1 MIRIV
6 CLLAAA
12 AATAGQ
18 PAPADPIVWEN
29 ARFKLVLGPD
39 ATWRSLTDKQANVE
53 RCFAPGKTALAAV
66 TVAPAPPPPPAGAHT
81 SVHDH
86 QKALAE
92 TPSRRCNA
100 NSASYAPIKPGRDA
114 AAVGGELVLRFA
126 GCDTAATYAVD
137 VGDDCVQFT
146 LKKIEGTRPTEMTL
160 LRFATTLH
168 ARVGTRL
175 GLGWDE
181 SAGVGILAANRQA
194 RGRAVAHK
202 DHAELLATTQDAP
215 GPRLEGASA
224 ALYAASEK
232 ELDALLG
239 RLSRRFDLPRNES
252 DRTPSRLLPLA
263 RRSYWFLHVPQ
274 KDADRVVE
282 LCRRS
287 GIKQVMMISHSWCSS
302 VGHYTFNKAFYPDEL
317 AGLKATV
324 GKLHDAGVLVG
335 MHCFASKINKADAY
349 VTPVPDKRFWV
360 DRTATLAVEVG
371 PADTSIR
378 VSDDLRE
385 WPGSPVARQ
394 KLWEGGVAKHREVIL
409 DDEIVAYESIGPEG
423 KWNTFLGCKRGAWKT
438 APAAHRAGAAGRH
451 YGVDGC
457 INGYIVDQET
467 TLLDETT
474 TRLAG
479 IFNACDFDM
488 AYFDGGEDVDRRR
501 FDYYVTNFQAVAMS
515 KFARRPLV
523 HMGTIMTHGLWHS
536 FTRSGTVDT
545 YLNTLRGHILAGG
558 TIDTWPTVR
567 DHIDRSVRY
576 MQSVGDDR
584 MVGELGWFGIW
595 PKGKDTDGLQLDEI
609 EYLMCKSLAHDAP
622 ISLQTSLAQMDRHP
636 LTGGVLEIVRAYEEL
651 RASRSVDAA
660 TRKKL
665 AEPKKDFLL
674 YAAKGIAGP
683 ELLAASPAGVAGR
696 PGRTSPEA
704 GGREVRAMLAQ
715 RGGYVIASLWHY
727 EGKSVQVQLVAPGK
741 VAHATNL
748 AGQPVGVVSREAG
761 VYRVTLAPRRTNI
774 LLQDVTLDQAR
785 EILAKATFEAVAG
798 TK

>member
-12 AATAGQ
+12 TAPAAQ
-18 PAPADPIVWEN
+18 PAPTDPIVWES
-29 ARFKLVLGPD
+29 ARFRLVLGPD
-39 ATWRSLTDKQANVE
+39 ATWRSLTDKQAKVE
-53 RCFAPGKTALAAV
+53 RCFAPGKVAMAAV
-66 TVAPAPPPPPAGAHT
+66 TVAPSLPPPPTGAHT

-86 QKALAE
+86 QKALALA
-92 TPSRRCNA
+92 PPRQCNA
-100 NSASYAPIKPGRDA
+100 NSASYVPVKPAGNA
-114 AAVGGELVLRFA
+114 AAAGGELVLRFA
-126 GCDTAATYAVD
+126 GCDTAATYAVA
-137 VGDDCVQFT
+137 VSDDCIQFT

-160 LRFATTLH
+160 LRLATTLR

-181 SAGVGILAANRQA
+181 SAGVGILAANRQV
-194 RGRAVAHK
+194 RGRAIPHK

-224 ALYAASEK
+224 ALYAAPEK
-232 ELDALLG
+232 ELDALLE
-239 RLSRRFDLPRNES
+239 RLSRGFDLPRNAS
-252 DRTPSRLLPLA
+252 ARTPSRLLPLA

-274 KDADRVVE
+274 KDAGRVVE

-287 GIKQVMMISHSWCSS
+287 GIRQVMMISHSWCSS
-302 VGHYTFNKAFYPDEL
+302 VGHYTFNKTFYPDEL
-317 AGLKATV
+317 EGLKATV
-324 GKLHDAGVLVG
+324 RKLHDAGILVG
-335 MHCFASKINKADAY
+335 MHCFASKISKIDAY

-360 DRTATLAVEVG
+360 DRTATLADDAG
-371 PADTSIR
+371 PADTSIHMN
-378 VSDDLRE
+378 DDLRE

-409 DDEIVAYESIGPEG
+409 DDEIIAYESIGPEG
-423 KWNTFLGCKRGAWKT
+423 KWDTFLGCKRGAWKT
-438 APAAHRAGAAGRH
+438 APAAHKAGTVGRH

-467 TLLDETT
+467 SLLDETT
-474 TRLAG
+474 SRLAG

-488 AYFDGGEDVDRRR
+488 VYFDGGEDVDRRR
-501 FDYYVTNFQAVAMS
+501 FDHYVTNFQAVAMS
-515 KFARRPLV
+515 KFQRRPLV

-545 YLNTLRGHILAGG
+545 YLNTLRGHIQAGG
-558 TIDTWPTVR
+558 TIETWPTVR

-576 MQSVGDDR
+576 MQSIGDDR

-622 ISLQTSLAQMDRHP
+622 ISLQTSFAQMDRHP

-651 RASRSVDAA
+651 RASRSVGAA

-665 AEPKKDFLL
+665 AGPKKDSLL
-674 YAAKGIAGP
+674 YVAKPGSAP
-683 ELLAASPAGVAGR
+683 ELLAAEPADV
-696 PGRTSPEA
+696 A
-704 GGREVRAMLAQ
+704 GGRDVRAMLAQ
-715 RGGYVIASLWHY
+715 RGNDVVASVWHY
-727 EGKSVQVQLVAPGK
+727 TGQPGRFEFGLAKGKPR
-741 VAHATNL
+741 ATDL
-748 AGQPVGVVSREAG
+748 AGQPVG
-761 VYRVTLAPRRTNI
+761 LASEEVGGYLLALPPRRTNI
-774 LLQDVTLDQAR
+774 LLPNITLDQAR
-785 EILAKATFEAVAG
+785 
-798 TK
+798 

>member
-6 CLLAAA
+6 CLLAAT
-12 AATAGQ
+12 AATAAQ

-29 ARFKLVLGPD
+29 ARFRLVLGPD
-39 ATWRSLTDKQANVE
+39 ATWRSLTDKQAKVE
-53 RCFAPGKTALAAV
+53 RCFAPGKAALAAV
-66 TVAPAPPPPPAGAHT
+66 TVTPAPPPPPAGAHT

-86 QKALAE
+86 QKALAK

-100 NSASYAPIKPGRDA
+100 NSASYVPIKPGDDA
-114 AAVGGELVLRFA
+114 AAGGELVLRFA
-126 GCDTAATYAVD
+126 GCDTAATYAVA
-137 VGDDCVQFT
+137 VSDDCVQFT

-160 LRFATTLH
+160 LHFTTTLH

-181 SAGVGILAANRQA
+181 QAGVGILAANRQV
-194 RGRAVAHK
+194 RGRAVPHK

-232 ELDALLG
+232 ELDALLE

-252 DRTPSRLLPLA
+252 GQAPSRLLPLS

-274 KDADRVVE
+274 KDADRVVD

-287 GIKQVMMISHSWCSS
+287 GIRQVMMISHSWCSS

-317 AGLKATV
+317 EGLKATV
-324 GKLHDAGVLVG
+324 KKLHGAGILVG
-335 MHCFASKINKADAY
+335 MHCFASKINKIDAY

-360 DRTATLAVEVG
+360 DRTATLAADVG

-423 KWNTFLGCKRGAWKT
+423 KWDTFLGCKRGAWKT
-438 APAAHRAGAAGRH
+438 APAAHQARTVGRH

-467 TLLDETT
+467 SLLDETT
-474 TRLAG
+474 SRLAG
-479 IFNACDFDM
+479 IFNECGFDM
-488 AYFDGGEDVDRRR
+488 VYFDGGEDVDRRR

-515 KFARRPLV
+515 KFQRRPLV

-545 YLNTLRGHILAGG
+545 YLNTLHGHIQAGG

-576 MQSVGDDR
+576 MQSIGDDR

-595 PKGKDTDGLQLDEI
+595 PKGKNTDGLQLDEI
-609 EYLMCKSLAHDAP
+609 EYLLCKSLAHNAP
-622 ISLQTSLAQMDRHP
+622 ISLQTSFHQMDKHP
-636 LTGGVLEIVRAYEEL
+636 LTDGILEIVKAYEEL
-651 RASRSVDAA
+651 RERRGTIDAA

-674 YAAKGIAGP
+674 YPAKGIAGP
-683 ELLAASPAGVAGR
+683 ELLAASPAAVASGR
-696 PGRTSPEA
+696 D
-704 GGREVRAMLAQ
+704 VRAMLAQ

-727 EGKSVQVQLVAPGK
+727 EGKPVQIQFIAPGGT
-741 VAHATNL
+741 HASDL
-748 AGQPVGVVSREAG
+748 ARQPVGVFSREAG
-761 VYRVTLAPRRTNI
+761 VYHVTLPPRRTNI
-774 LLQDVTLDQAR
+774 LLPGVTPDQAR
-785 EILAKATFEAVAG
+785 EMLAKARVETLES
-798 TK
+798 K